1 MKEKIQFFMLKKL
14 NEFIDAMLL
23 DNQDINK
30 KDKDKIKYQL
40 SKLFDNKTKSLIEA
54 LFSCDK
60 LKWYFYF

>member
-14 NEFIDAMLL
+14 NEFIDTMLL

-30 KDKDKIKYQL
+30 GDMDKIKNQL
-40 SKLFDNKTKSLIEA
+40 SKLFDNKTKILIEA
-54 LFSCDK
+54 LFSFDK